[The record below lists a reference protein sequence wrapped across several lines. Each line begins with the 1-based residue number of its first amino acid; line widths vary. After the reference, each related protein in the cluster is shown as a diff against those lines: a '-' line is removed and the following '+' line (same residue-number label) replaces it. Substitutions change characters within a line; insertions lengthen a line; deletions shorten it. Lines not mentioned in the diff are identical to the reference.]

1 MDEGSVNRGSGV
13 SENSGTP
20 RSPRRKTAI
29 NGTLETLTSRFK
41 VAIRN
46 VSCTGAMVEGESVP
60 PPGKDVIL
68 NAEGMELFCSVVWSD
83 GQRCG
88 LHFDEPL
95 QPAQVIELHRITP
108 EQVRSAELK
117 AAAEWYLS
125 HGSYAR

>member
-1 MDEGSVNRGSGV
+1 MDEGSVYGDGEDSDGA
-13 SENSGTP
+13 ETP

-46 VSCTGAMVEGESVP
+46 VSCTGAMVEGEAVP

-88 LHFDEPL
+88 LQFDEKL
-95 QPAQVIELHRITP
+95 LPAQVVELHRITP